1 VGSSVIEIEIC
12 VEQVKHMPSGAYSP
26 IEIKLSM
33 PLFALWSCK
42 MDKGEVGKLCFALS
56 PMRNIGGARRQE

>member
-1 VGSSVIEIEIC
+1 
-12 VEQVKHMPSGAYSP
+12 MPSGAYSP